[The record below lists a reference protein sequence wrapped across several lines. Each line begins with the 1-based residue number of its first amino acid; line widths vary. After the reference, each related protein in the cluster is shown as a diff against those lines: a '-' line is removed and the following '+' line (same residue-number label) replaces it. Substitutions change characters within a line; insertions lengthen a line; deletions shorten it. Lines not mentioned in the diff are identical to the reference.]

1 MGASSQE
8 FKPVQHSSNIGHFS
22 VNQLLD
28 AAGKGNPYVAEE
40 MKRRGLNPDGT
51 PIRPEWESQ
60 LGQDG
65 LLKDPYKI
73 AADLSVDQRG
83 LEKYRERA
91 LGTGDSAWA
100 KLAKEQQGL
109 EEASL
114 RDKLGQQAGSAQAQA
129 RSSLAMRG
137 GLSGGAAERI
147 AKSGARDQMAGAQNL
162 AAQGAMARGN
172 IGLQDEQM
180 RTQMLGNLPGMEL
193 QAMQPQLQNK
203 QIQQWNIDKALGE
216 NLQKRVFDTNTYNQ
230 KMQQWAG
237 GQQAQAIKDSDSGKK

>member
-8 FKPVQHSSNIGHFS
+8 FKPPQHSSNIGHF
-22 VNQLLD
+22 NTQQLLD
-28 AAGKGNPYVAEE
+28 AASKGNPYVAAE
-40 MKRRGLNPDGT
+40 MQKRGLNPDGS

-60 LGQDG
+60 QGADG

-109 EEASL
+109 EEAGL

-203 QIQQWNIDKALGE
+203 NIQQWNIDKALNE
-216 NLQKRVFDTNTYNQ
+216 NLQKRAFETNKYNQ
-230 KMQQWAG
+230 KMQAWAG
-237 GQQAQAIKDSDSGKK
+237 QGQAQAIKDSDSGKK